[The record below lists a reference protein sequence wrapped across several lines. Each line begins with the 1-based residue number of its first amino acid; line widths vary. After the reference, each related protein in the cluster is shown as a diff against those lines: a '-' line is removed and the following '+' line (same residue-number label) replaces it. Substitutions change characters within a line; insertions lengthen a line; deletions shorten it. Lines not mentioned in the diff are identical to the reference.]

1 MKPRLTLAEPE
12 VRIHLPPAVSPV
24 RTDATAR
31 LFASGP
37 AAPSPGRRGPLPH
50 ARSQSELVWFLAR
63 RPTRLASSSPA
74 TPIDTFRL
82 ERADENYSPVE
93 IAIRLGLGLGHG
105 G

>member
-1 MKPRLTLAEPE
+1 
-12 VRIHLPPAVSPV
+12 
-24 RTDATAR
+24 
-31 LFASGP
+31 
-37 AAPSPGRRGPLPH
+37 
-50 ARSQSELVWFLAR
+50 LVWFLAR

-82 ERADENYSPVE
+82 ERAEENYSPVE